1 MYICLLDIDAPISKG
16 SGSESVDQSKV
27 DMLISFGFQDDVARK
42 ALKASVIFSFNA
54 SPFLLSMSD
63 LVAVHRPEM
72 SLIILMEIIALQGGD
87 IEKATD
93 WIFSNPDA
101 SVSNMDATASSTTSG
116 PNDADLPDGGG
127 SELLS
132 HLNCFCC

>member
-42 ALKASVIFSFNA
+42 ALKASVIFSFNT

-72 SLIILMEIIALQGGD
+72 SLII
-87 IEKATD
+87 
-93 WIFSNPDA
+93 
-101 SVSNMDATASSTTSG
+101 
-116 PNDADLPDGGG
+116 
-127 SELLS
+127 
-132 HLNCFCC
+132 